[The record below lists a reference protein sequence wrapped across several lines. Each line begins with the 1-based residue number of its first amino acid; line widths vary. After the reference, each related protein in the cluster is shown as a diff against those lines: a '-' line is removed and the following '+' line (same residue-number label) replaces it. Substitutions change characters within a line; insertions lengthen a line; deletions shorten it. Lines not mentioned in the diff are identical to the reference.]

1 MAKEIRQA
9 FGEALVKYGMVNQD
23 IVVLDADVAGS
34 TKSGLFAKEYPDR
47 FFNVGIAEANMV
59 GMAAGLAA
67 EGKIPFANTFAV
79 FLTSIG
85 LIAAR
90 TCGSYSKMNIK
101 LCGAYAGLSDAYDGP
116 THHALED
123 MAIMRA
129 LPNFQVLVASD
140 EYVADWMVKHAV
152 EDSHPM
158 YLRLS
163 RDAMPALY
171 NENTVFEAGK
181 GHVVREGADV
191 TIIACGMMVSQALKA
206 AEALAQA
213 GVQARVVDMYSIKP
227 IDRELI
233 LESAARTGCVV
244 TAEEHNIIGGL
255 GSAVAEVLTS
265 ENAKVPQVFVGVQ
278 DTHAECGPYGKL
290 LSKYC
295 IDDAAILRAAQKAIA
310 AKTR

>member
-1 MAKEIRQA
+1 MTKEIREV
-9 FGEALVKYGMVNQD
+9 FGEALVKYGKDNQD
-23 IVVLDADVAGS
+23 IVVLDADVSGS
-34 TKSGLFAKEYPDR
+34 TKSSLFAKEYPDR

-59 GMAAGLAA
+59 AMAAGLSA

-79 FLTSIG
+79 FITSIG

-123 MAIMRA
+123 IATMRA
-129 LPNFQVLVASD
+129 LPNFQVFVASD
-140 EYVADWMVKHAV
+140 EYVTDWMVKHAV
-152 EDSHPM
+152 ADNHPM

-181 GHVVREGADV
+181 GHVVREGSDV
-191 TIIACGMMVSQALKA
+191 CIIACGIMVSQALEA

-213 GVQARVVDMYSIKP
+213 GIEARVVDMYSIKP
-227 IDRELI
+227 IDRALI
-233 LESAARTGCVV
+233 LESAAHTGCVV
-244 TAEEHNIIGGL
+244 TAEEHNVIGGL

-265 ENAKVPQVFVGVQ
+265 GNARVPQVFVGVQ
-278 DTHAECGPYGKL
+278 DTHAECGPYPKL

-295 IDDAAILRAAQKAIA
+295 IDDAAILRAAQNAIA

>member
-1 MAKEIRQA
+1 MAKEIREA
-9 FGEALVKYGMVNQD
+9 FGEALVKYGKDNKD
-23 IVVLDADVAGS
+23 IVVLDADVSSS
-34 TKSGLFAKEYPDR
+34 TKSCLFAKAYPDR

-59 GMAAGLAA
+59 AMAAGLSA

-79 FLTSIG
+79 FITSIG

-129 LPNFQVLVASD
+129 LPGFQVYVASD
-140 EYVADWMVKHAV
+140 EYVTDWMVKHAI
-152 EDSHPM
+152 EDPHPM

-163 RDAMPALY
+163 RDAMPTLY

-181 GHVVREGADV
+181 GYVVREGSDV
-191 TIIACGMMVSQALKA
+191 TIIACGMMVSQSLKA
-206 AEALAQA
+206 AEALSAE
-213 GVQARVVDMYSIKP
+213 GINARVVDMYSIKP
-227 IDRELI
+227 IDRALI
-233 LESAARTGCVV
+233 LESAACTGCVV
-244 TAEEHNIIGGL
+244 TVEEHNIIGGL
-255 GSAVAEVLTS
+255 GGAVAEALTS
-265 ENAKVPQVFVGVQ
+265 GNARVPQVFVGMR
-278 DTHAECGPYGKL
+278 DTHAECGQYSKL

-295 IDDAAILRAAQKAIA
+295 IDATAILRAAQDAVA
-310 AKTR
+310 LKTV

>member
-1 MAKEIRQA
+1 MTKEIREV
-9 FGEALVKYGMVNQD
+9 FGEALVKYGKDNHD
-23 IVVLDADVAGS
+23 IVVLDADVSGS
-34 TKSGLFAKEYPDR
+34 TKSSLFAKEYPDR

-59 GMAAGLAA
+59 AMAAGLSA

-79 FLTSIG
+79 FITSIG

-123 MAIMRA
+123 IATMRA
-129 LPNFQVLVASD
+129 LPNFQVFVASD
-140 EYVADWMVKHAV
+140 EYVTDWMVKHAV
-152 EDSHPM
+152 ADNHPM

-181 GHVVREGADV
+181 GHVVREGSDV
-191 TIIACGMMVSQALKA
+191 CIIACGIMVSQALEA

-213 GVQARVVDMYSIKP
+213 GVEARVVDMYSIKP
-227 IDRELI
+227 IDRALI

-244 TAEEHNIIGGL
+244 TAEEHNVIGGL

-265 ENAKVPQVFVGVQ
+265 GNARVPQVFVGVQ
-278 DTHAECGPYGKL
+278 DTHAECGPYPKL

-295 IDDAAILRAAQKAIA
+295 IDDAAILRAAQNAIA

>member
-9 FGEALVKYGMVNQD
+9 FGEALVKYGKENQN

-34 TKSGLFAKEYPDR
+34 TKSGLFGNAYPDR

-59 GMAAGLAA
+59 AMAAGLSA
-67 EGKIPFANTFAV
+67 EGKIPFVNTFAV

-90 TCGSYSKMNIK
+90 TFGSYAGMNIK

-123 MAIMRA
+123 IAITRA
-129 LPNFQVLVASD
+129 LPNFEVFVASD
-140 EYVADWMVKHAV
+140 EYLTDWMVKHAV
-152 EDSHPM
+152 ETKAPM

-163 RDAMPALY
+163 REAMPTLY
-171 NENTVFEAGK
+171 NESTVFEAGK
-181 GHVVREGADV
+181 GHVLREGKDV
-191 TIIACGMMVSQALKA
+191 TIIACGIMVSQARKA
-206 AEALAQA
+206 AEALAQE
-213 GVQARVVDMYSIKP
+213 GVEARVVDMYSIKP
-227 IDRELI
+227 IDRALI
-233 LESAARTGCVV
+233 LESAKLTGCIV

-265 ENAKVPQVFVGVQ
+265 SGVKAPQVFVGVK
-278 DTHAECGPYGKL
+278 DTHAECGPYPKL
-290 LSKYC
+290 LAKYG
-295 IDDAAILRAAQKAIA
+295 IDDAAILRAAREAIA
-310 AKTR
+310 LKTR